1 MLKATLL
8 NYQNNY
14 AERSN
19 QLLEHQNPLIIFKV
33 PTKLF
38 SDLYPAK
45 FYIPQQNCSWKFS
58 LKIMS
63 KNPDIP
69 AISLSAPH
77 NYFDSSTKP
86 LFSI

>member
-19 QLLEHQNPLIIFKV
+19 QLLEHQNPLLIIFEI

-38 SDLYPAK
+38 SNLYPAK
-45 FYIPQQNCSWKFS
+45 F
-58 LKIMS
+58 
-63 KNPDIP
+63 
-69 AISLSAPH
+69 
-77 NYFDSSTKP
+77 
-86 LFSI
+86 